1 MRKLFLISCF
11 ALFISADTLVAQ
23 KTINNEA
30 FAHTYSIVAR
40 DAKTGEMAVGVQSHW
55 FSVGTVV
62 PWAKAGVGAIATQ
75 SFVNTEYGQSGIPLL
90 AKGVSPEEV
99 FETIAQKDEGK
110 AFRQVGIIDADGN
123 TFAHTGE
130 RNIKFADHITG
141 ENYSVQAN
149 MMKNEKVVPAM
160 AKAFEEYA
168 DLPLAERVINVL
180 KAAQNAGGDIRG
192 KQSAAL
198 IVVSGER
205 NEKED
210 QPHQIDLRVDDH
222 QDPVQELSRLLQVKH
237 GYELMNQ
244 ADVALE
250 TNQVEKALSLYN
262 KAEELMPENQEVK
275 FWKAVGLLNTGE
287 TRRGL
292 EQLKIVFKQNS
303 DWQKLIQRLPASGL
317 LEVDKRTM
325 NIIEKM

>member
-1 MRKLFLISCF
+1 MRKIILISCF
-11 ALFISADTLVAQ
+11 ALFFSADTLVAQ
-23 KTINNEA
+23 KTRSNEA

-40 DAKTGEMAVGVQSHW
+40 DAKTGEIAVGVQSHW

-75 SFVNTEYGQSGIPLL
+75 SFVNTEYGRSGIPLL

-141 ENYSVQAN
+141 KNYSVQAN

-222 QDPVQELSRLLQVKH
+222 QDPVQELSRLLQVKR

-244 ADVALE
+244 ADVAIE
-250 TNQVEKALSLYN
+250 MNQVEKALSLYN
-262 KAEELMPENQEVK
+262 KAEELMPENQELK

-287 TRRGL
+287 TRQGL
-292 EQLKIVFKQNS
+292 EQLKYVFKQNR
-303 DWQKLIQRLPASGL
+303 DWQELIQRLPASGL
-317 LEVDKRTM
+317 LEVDERTM
-325 NIIEKM
+325 RIIEKM

>member
-1 MRKLFLISCF
+1 MRKILLISWL
-11 ALFISADTLVAQ
+11 ALFFSTDTLVAQ
-23 KTINNEA
+23 KTRNNEA

-40 DAKTGEMAVGVQSHW
+40 DAKTGEIAVGVQSHW

-75 SFVNTEYGQSGIPLL
+75 SFVNTEYGRKGIPLL

-99 FETIAQKDEGK
+99 FKTIAKTDEGK
-110 AFRQVGIIDADGN
+110 TFRQVGIIDAKGR

-130 RNIKFADHITG
+130 KNVKFANHITG
-141 ENYSVQAN
+141 ENFSVQAN

-160 AKAFEEYA
+160 AKAFKKYA
-168 DLPLAERVINVL
+168 ELPLAERIIKVL
-180 KAAQNAGGDIRG
+180 EAAQNAGGDIRG

-205 NEKED
+205 NEIEN

-222 QDPVQELSRLLQVKH
+222 QNPVQELSRLLLVKR

-244 ADVALE
+244 ADVAIE
-250 TNQVEKALSLYN
+250 RNQVEKALSLYN
-262 KAEELMPENQEVK
+262 RAEELMPENQEVK

-292 EQLKIVFKQNS
+292 EQLKYVFKQNR
-303 DWQKLIQRLPASGL
+303 DWQEMIQRLPASGL
-317 LEVDKRTM
+317 LEVEKRTM
-325 NIIEKM
+325 DIIEKM